1 MEFLSYN
8 NISAA
13 DGFGTV
19 FIAALCGFGALA
31 LIYAVL
37 VVMNKV
43 HEKNNRNNDT
53 EKTEEAD
60 ALSRQ
65 PLLRLNGFR
74 CRTNKLSPDGVLR
87 YAER

>member
-19 FIAALCGFGALA
+19 LLAALCGFGALA
-31 LIYAVL
+31 LIYGVL

-43 HEKNNRNNDT
+43 YDKKNR
-53 EKTEEAD
+53 EKTESEKD
-60 ALSRQ
+60 KDS
-65 PLLRLNGFR
+65 
-74 CRTNKLSPDGVLR
+74 KIS
-87 YAER
+87 EEKE

>member
-1 MEFLSYN
+1 MEYLSYN

-19 FIAALCGFGALA
+19 FLAALCGFGALA

-43 HEKNNRNNDT
+43 HDKKNSDNAEEKAKEDNENNIS
-53 EKTEEAD
+53 EED
-60 ALSRQ
+60 
-65 PLLRLNGFR
+65 
-74 CRTNKLSPDGVLR
+74 K
-87 YAER
+87 

>member
-19 FIAALCGFGALA
+19 LLAALCGFGALA
-31 LIYAVL
+31 LIYGVL

-43 HEKNNRNNDT
+43 HEKKNI
-53 EKTEEAD
+53 EKTE
-60 ALSRQ
+60 
-65 PLLRLNGFR
+65 
-74 CRTNKLSPDGVLR
+74 
-87 YAER
+87 AEKDKDSKISEEKE

>member
-19 FIAALCGFGALA
+19 LLAALCGFGALA
-31 LIYAVL
+31 LIYGVL

-43 HEKNNRNNDT
+43 YEKKNR
-53 EKTEEAD
+53 EKTEPEKD
-60 ALSRQ
+60 KDLKISEE
-65 PLLRLNGFR
+65 
-74 CRTNKLSPDGVLR
+74 K
-87 YAER
+87 E

>member
-19 FIAALCGFGALA
+19 LLAALCGFGALA
-31 LIYAVL
+31 LIYGVL

-43 HEKNNRNNDT
+43 YEKKNREKNEA
-53 EKTEEAD
+53 EKDKDSKISEE
-60 ALSRQ
+60 
-65 PLLRLNGFR
+65 
-74 CRTNKLSPDGVLR
+74 K
-87 YAER
+87 E

>member
-1 MEFLSYN
+1 MLLSFD

-19 FIAALCGFGALA
+19 FLAALCGFGALM

-43 HEKNNRNNDT
+43 HEKNSEKKEENNSETT
-53 EKTEEAD
+53 EKSEE
-60 ALSRQ
+60 
-65 PLLRLNGFR
+65 
-74 CRTNKLSPDGVLR
+74 K
-87 YAER
+87 EEKE

>member
-1 MEFLSYN
+1 MEYLSYN

-19 FIAALCGFGALA
+19 FLAALCGFGALA

-43 HEKNNRNNDT
+43 HDKKNRDNAEEKAKEDNENNIS
-53 EKTEEAD
+53 EED
-60 ALSRQ
+60 
-65 PLLRLNGFR
+65 
-74 CRTNKLSPDGVLR
+74 K
-87 YAER
+87 

>member
-19 FIAALCGFGALA
+19 LLAALCGFGALA
-31 LIYAVL
+31 LIYGVL

-43 HEKNNRNNDT
+43 YDKKNREKNESKKDKDPKISE
-53 EKTEEAD
+53 EKE
-60 ALSRQ
+60 
-65 PLLRLNGFR
+65 
-74 CRTNKLSPDGVLR
+74 
-87 YAER
+87 

>member
-19 FIAALCGFGALA
+19 LLAALCGFGALA
-31 LIYAVL
+31 LIYGVL

-43 HEKNNRNNDT
+43 HEKKNM
-53 EKTEEAD
+53 EKTESKKDKDPKISEE
-60 ALSRQ
+60 
-65 PLLRLNGFR
+65 
-74 CRTNKLSPDGVLR
+74 K
-87 YAER
+87 E

>member
-1 MEFLSYN
+1 MEYLSYN

-43 HEKNNRNNDT
+43 HDKKNSDNAEEKAKEDNENNIS
-53 EKTEEAD
+53 EED
-60 ALSRQ
+60 
-65 PLLRLNGFR
+65 
-74 CRTNKLSPDGVLR
+74 K
-87 YAER
+87 

>member
-19 FIAALCGFGALA
+19 LLAALCGFGALA
-31 LIYAVL
+31 LIYGVL

-43 HEKNNRNNDT
+43 YEKKNR
-53 EKTEEAD
+53 EKTE
-60 ALSRQ
+60 
-65 PLLRLNGFR
+65 
-74 CRTNKLSPDGVLR
+74 
-87 YAER
+87 AEKDKDSKISEEKE

>member
-1 MEFLSYN
+1 MEYLSYN

-19 FIAALCGFGALA
+19 FFAALCGFGALA

-43 HEKNNRNNDT
+43 HDKKNRDNAEEKAKEDNENNIS
-53 EKTEEAD
+53 EED
-60 ALSRQ
+60 
-65 PLLRLNGFR
+65 
-74 CRTNKLSPDGVLR
+74 K
-87 YAER
+87 

>member
-1 MEFLSYN
+1 MEYLSYN

-19 FIAALCGFGALA
+19 FLAALCGFGALA

-43 HEKNNRNNDT
+43 HDKKNRDNAEEKEDNENNIS
-53 EKTEEAD
+53 EED
-60 ALSRQ
+60 
-65 PLLRLNGFR
+65 
-74 CRTNKLSPDGVLR
+74 K
-87 YAER
+87 

>member
-1 MEFLSYN
+1 MEFLSYD

-19 FIAALCGFGALA
+19 FLAALCGFGALA

-43 HEKNNRNNDT
+43 HEKKNDNKDT
-53 EKTEEAD
+53 KKTEDDNEKKISED
-60 ALSRQ
+60 
-65 PLLRLNGFR
+65 
-74 CRTNKLSPDGVLR
+74 
-87 YAER
+87 EE

>member
-1 MEFLSYN
+1 MVFLSYD

-31 LIYAVL
+31 LIFAVL

-43 HEKNNRNNDT
+43 HERKNNNT
-53 EKTEEAD
+53 EKTEED
-60 ALSRQ
+60 
-65 PLLRLNGFR
+65 
-74 CRTNKLSPDGVLR
+74 NKNKVSED
-87 YAER
+87 EK

>member
-1 MEFLSYN
+1 MLLSFD

-19 FIAALCGFGALA
+19 FLAALCGFGALA

-43 HEKNNRNNDT
+43 HEKNSKKEEEESNSETT
-53 EKTEEAD
+53 EKSEE
-60 ALSRQ
+60 
-65 PLLRLNGFR
+65 
-74 CRTNKLSPDGVLR
+74 K
-87 YAER
+87 EEKE

>member
-1 MEFLSYN
+1 MNFLSYN

-13 DGFGTV
+13 DGFVTV

-43 HEKNNRNNDT
+43 HDKKNSNKDEEKNEEENKNNISED
-53 EKTEEAD
+53 EK
-60 ALSRQ
+60 
-65 PLLRLNGFR
+65 
-74 CRTNKLSPDGVLR
+74 
-87 YAER
+87 

>member
-43 HEKNNRNNDT
+43 HDKKSRENPEEKSDEDNNNNNG
-53 EKTEEAD
+53 EED
-60 ALSRQ
+60 
-65 PLLRLNGFR
+65 
-74 CRTNKLSPDGVLR
+74 K
-87 YAER
+87 

>member
-1 MEFLSYN
+1 MEYLSYN

-19 FIAALCGFGALA
+19 FLAALCGFGALA

-43 HEKNNRNNDT
+43 HDKKNRDNAEEKAKEDNENNMS
-53 EKTEEAD
+53 EED
-60 ALSRQ
+60 
-65 PLLRLNGFR
+65 
-74 CRTNKLSPDGVLR
+74 K
-87 YAER
+87 

>member
-1 MEFLSYN
+1 MEYLSYN

-43 HEKNNRNNDT
+43 HDKKNRDNAEEKAKEDNENNIS
-53 EKTEEAD
+53 EED
-60 ALSRQ
+60 
-65 PLLRLNGFR
+65 
-74 CRTNKLSPDGVLR
+74 K
-87 YAER
+87 